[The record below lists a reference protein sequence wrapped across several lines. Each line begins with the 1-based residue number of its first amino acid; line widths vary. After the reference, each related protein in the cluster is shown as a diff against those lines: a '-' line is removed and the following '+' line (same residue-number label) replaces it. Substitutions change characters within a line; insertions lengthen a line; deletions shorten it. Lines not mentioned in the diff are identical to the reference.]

1 MTCAACVSHVEHAL
15 TDVEGVASAS
25 VNLATERVSV
35 EYAPGLTGIADL
47 RHAVEDAGY
56 GAAPVI
62 NDSWD
67 DAPADG
73 DLRGL
78 KLKFIGSLAAAVAI
92 MALMAA
98 PAAHDLLPFK
108 MDYLLLA
115 LAAPVQLWAGLVFYK
130 SAWSAAR
137 RLTSNMN
144 TLVAVG
150 TSVAFAY
157 SAVVT
162 LFGDSAFF
170 DGRATDTYFDT
181 STAIIGLVLFG
192 RFLEARAKRRA
203 ANAIHALM
211 GLQPATARVARDGQT
226 LDISIED
233 IVVGDRV
240 IVRPGERIPVDGV
253 VESGS
258 SSVDESML
266 TGESAPVAK
275 LAGSEVYG
283 ATVNGRG
290 GITFTATRVGRDTM
304 LANIVKLVEEAQGS
318 KAPIQRLADLISSY
332 FVPAVIGIAAL
343 VFAVWLAFGPDPS
356 YVTAILTAVAVL
368 IIACPCAMG
377 LATPTAIMVGTGK
390 GAELGVLIRSAEAL
404 ERAHGV
410 DVVVLDKTGTLTRG
424 RPAVTS
430 VSADAGAG
438 MEEND
443 LLSLAASVER
453 LSEHPLAEAIVAEAE
468 RRGLETADAD
478 DFTAIPGKGA
488 TGTVGGLSVAVG
500 SVRMMR
506 ELGAETRSEFAVG
519 GDSAATTAYV
529 AVDGRLAGAISVAD
543 TLKPE
548 AAAAVAEL
556 RRQGIEVVMLTGD
569 DERVA
574 RAIASEAGIDRVIA
588 EVLPAE
594 KAAEV
599 ERIMVEGKTV
609 AMVGD
614 GINDAPALA
623 QADIGIAIGTG
634 TDVAIEAADI
644 TLVGGDLRG
653 VPTAIALSR
662 TTMRVIRQNLFW
674 AFAYN
679 VALIPVAAG
688 ILYPLFAA
696 NGTPEALRPALGE
709 YGFLNPIL
717 AAAAMAFS
725 SVTVVANSLRL
736 KGFRGGARNERS

>member
-25 VNLATERVSV
+25 VNLATERASV

-67 DAPADG
+67 EAAADG

-170 DGRATDTYFDT
+170 DGRATETYFDT

-203 ANAIHALM
+203 SNAIHALM

-233 IVVGDRV
+233 IVVGDRI
-240 IVRPGERIPVDGV
+240 IVRPGERIPVDGM
-253 VESGS
+253 VESGT

-275 LAGSEVYG
+275 RAGDEVYG

-332 FVPAVIGIAAL
+332 FVPAVIGVAAL

-410 DVVVLDKTGTLTRG
+410 EVVVLDKTGTLTRG
-424 RPAVTS
+424 RPTVTS
-430 VSADAGAG
+430 VSADAGI
-438 MEEND
+438 EEND

-488 TGTVGGLSVAVG
+488 TGTVDGVSVAVG
-500 SVRMMR
+500 SARMMR
-506 ELGAETRSEFAVG
+506 EIGVRSEEI
-519 GDSAATTAYV
+519 GDRGDGSAATTVCV
-529 AVDGRLAGAISVAD
+529 AVDGRPAGVVTIAD

-548 AAAAVAEL
+548 ASAAVAEL

-574 RAIASEAGIDRVIA
+574 RAIASEAGIDRVVA

-599 ERIMVEGKTV
+599 ERIMAEGKTV

-736 KGFRGGARNERS
+736 KGFRGGARNERA

>member
-1 MTCAACVSHVEHAL
+1 MTCAACVIHVEHAL
-15 TDVEGVASAS
+15 ADVEGVESAS
-25 VNLATERVSV
+25 VNLATERASV
-35 EYAPGLTGIADL
+35 AYAPGLTGIADL

-67 DAPADG
+67 DESASG

-78 KLKFIGSLAAAVAI
+78 KIKFIASLAAAAVI
-92 MALMAA
+92 MALMAI

-115 LAAPVQLWAGLVFYK
+115 LAAPVQFWAGLGFYK
-130 SAWSAAR
+130 SAWGAAK

-157 SAVVT
+157 SAIVAM
-162 LFGDSAFF
+162 FGDAAFF
-170 DGRATDTYFDT
+170 DGRAADTYFDT

-203 ANAIHALM
+203 SNAIRALM
-211 GLQPATARVARDGQT
+211 GLQPATARVERDGQT
-226 LDISIED
+226 LDVPIEE
-233 IVVGDRV
+233 IIVGDRI

-253 VESGS
+253 VESGA

-275 LAGSEVYG
+275 SAGSEVFG

-290 GITFTATRVGRDTM
+290 GFAFAATRVGRDTM

-318 KAPIQRLADLISSY
+318 KAPIQRLADLVSAY
-332 FVPAVIGIAAL
+332 FVPAVIAVAAL
-343 VFAVWLAFGPDPS
+343 VFAVWLAFGPAPS

-424 RPAVTS
+424 RPSATS
-430 VSADAGAG
+430 ITPSAAFGAG
-438 MEEND
+438 EGE
-443 LLSLAASVER
+443 LLALAASVER
-453 LSEHPLAEAIVAEAE
+453 LSEHPLGEAIVAEAE
-468 RRGLETADAD
+468 RRGVETTDASE
-478 DFTAIPGKGA
+478 FKAIPGKGA
-488 TGTVGGLSVAVG
+488 TAAVGGASVAVG

-506 ELGAETRSEFAVG
+506 ELEIESEELTVASDGV
-519 GDSAATTAYV
+519 SATNV
-529 AVDGRLAGAISVAD
+529 WIAVDGRLAGVIAIAD

-548 AAAAVAEL
+548 APAAVAEL
-556 RRQGIEVVMLTGD
+556 RRRGIQVVMLTGD
-569 DERVA
+569 EQRVA
-574 RAIASEAGIDRVIA
+574 QAIASEAGIERVIA
-588 EVLPAE
+588 EVLPAQ
-594 KAAEV
+594 KAAEI
-599 ERIMVEGKTV
+599 ERLMAEGKTV

-623 QADIGIAIGTG
+623 LADIGIAIGAG

-644 TLVGGDLRG
+644 TLVSGDLRG

-662 TTMRVIRQNLFW
+662 ATMRAIRQNLFW

-688 ILYPLFAA
+688 VLYPLFAA
-696 NGTPEALRPALGE
+696 NGTPEFLRPALGE

-717 AAAAMAFS
+717 AAAAMAIS

-736 KGFRGGARNERS
+736 KRFNMK